1 MSAPAQVLALDLQG
15 HRGARGLYPEN
26 SLAAFEAAVEL
37 GVTTLELDVGLTRDG
52 ILVVH
57 HDRRLNPE
65 RARGPDGNWIE
76 PGTAT
81 PTIAELTLEALQ
93 AYDIGRARPGSK
105 TVRRFPD
112 QTAVD
117 GQRIPAL
124 SEVIARAEAGSGST
138 IRYNIETKIS
148 PEFPDETAPPIAFA
162 DALTRLLRHSGIAAR
177 SVIQSFD
184 WRTLRRVQATAPE
197 IATSYLTAERDWLD
211 NLARGRS
218 GPSEWSAGFDLD
230 DYGGSVPR
238 AIQAAGGRIWSPYFR
253 DLRPG
258 DLEEAHRL
266 DLAVVVWTVN
276 EPGDMAKL
284 IDAGVDGIISDY
296 PDRLRGVAETMGFR
310 FDPSSRFY
318 RPAPDP

>member
-1 MSAPAQVLALDLQG
+1 MSAPAAVLALDLQG

-26 SLAAFEAAVEL
+26 SLAAFEAAVAL

-52 ILVVH
+52 VLVVH
-57 HDRRLNPE
+57 HDRRLSSE
-65 RARGPDGNWIE
+65 RARGPDGDWLDPDE
-76 PGTAT
+76 VAPR
-81 PTIAELTLEALQ
+81 IAELSLAAVR

-105 TVRRFPD
+105 TERRFPD
-112 QTAVD
+112 QKAVD

-124 SEVIARAEAGSGST
+124 VDVISLAEARSGST

-148 PEFPDETAPPIAFA
+148 PEFPDETAPPVAFA
-162 DALTRLLRHSGIAAR
+162 DALTRLLRDSGIAAR
-177 SVIQSFD
+177 STIQSFD
-184 WRTLRRVQATAPE
+184 WRTLQRVQATSPE
-197 IATSYLTAERDWLD
+197 IATAYLTAERQWLD
-211 NLARGRS
+211 NLARGKPGAS
-218 GPSEWSAGFDLD
+218 SWSAGFDPD

-238 AIQAAGGRIWSPYFR
+238 TIQAAGGRIWSPYSR

-276 EPGDMAKL
+276 EPGDMAEL

-296 PDRLRGVAETMGFR
+296 PDRLRAVVEDKGFGL
-310 FDPSSRFY
+310 DPVSRFY
-318 RPAPDP
+318 RPAPAP